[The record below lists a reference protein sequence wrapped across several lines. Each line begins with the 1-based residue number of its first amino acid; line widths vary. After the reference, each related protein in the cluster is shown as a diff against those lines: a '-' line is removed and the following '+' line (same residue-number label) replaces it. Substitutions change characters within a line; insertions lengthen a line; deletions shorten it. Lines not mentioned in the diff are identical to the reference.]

1 MPSKDLLK
9 GLAIGLIVSGLLL
22 AALGLLL
29 ADWARGQDE
38 AHRLLSLVTRGP
50 QYSGL
55 LLRLH
60 DAAQQGQGLSLS
72 PEEVQSLYPLL
83 SSLKTSVSILDTS
96 TPKGFAGT
104 MTLLGIILA
113 GVGAGLVLRPALA
126 KKGGGKTSPASS

>member
-1 MPSKDLLK
+1 MPGKDLLK
-9 GLAIGLIVSGLLL
+9 GLAIGMILSGLLL
-22 AALGLLL
+22 ASLGLLL
-29 ADWARGQDE
+29 ADWTRGQEE

-83 SSLKTSVSILDTS
+83 SSLKTSASLLDTS
-96 TPKGFAGT
+96 TPKSISGA
-104 MTLLGIILA
+104 MTLLGIIIA
-113 GVGAGLVLRPALA
+113 GAGAGLALGPALA
-126 KKGGGKTSPASS
+126 KKGGGGKN